1 MKFFAGV
8 NDCKKVAK
16 EHRPKWDLK
25 LVDDCYS
32 EAPQV
37 DDFDLSLEDELVGDS
52 ATKPTGQQDELVRV
66 LL

>member
-32 EAPQV
+32 KAP
-37 DDFDLSLEDELVGDS
+37 
-52 ATKPTGQQDELVRV
+52 
-66 LL
+66 